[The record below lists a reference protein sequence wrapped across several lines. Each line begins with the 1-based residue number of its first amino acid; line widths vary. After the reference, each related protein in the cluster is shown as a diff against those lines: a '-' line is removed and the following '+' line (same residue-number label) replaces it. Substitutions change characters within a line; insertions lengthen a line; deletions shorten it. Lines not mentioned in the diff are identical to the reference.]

1 MQVLLPPM
9 PQLQLLM
16 PFKLPEIRLNRL
28 PMPLPMLMPKLL
40 PELLKPPKLKPKP

>member
-1 MQVLLPPM
+1 M

-40 PELLKPPKLKPKP
+40 KPPKLKPKP